1 MDNSRFNAKSKIYRD
16 EVRTTVFNYR
26 AYNPNKLETV
36 KLPRRSF
43 SKNPSN
49 DSRSDSVKRAKD
61 KVFDIATINDFE
73 LFVTLTCND
82 NVLDGASISD
92 VIKAFKEWA
101 HNMSRRYGMVYLFLP
116 EYHSDGKRIHFH
128 GLVKGNLRLVDS
140 GHKDKSGRTMYNVDN
155 WKYGF
160 STVIQLDG
168 NTERVAN
175 YVTKYITKDMKRIA
189 GNFYYAGGKG
199 LKRKPDEVFFNTD
212 FKAFEGKEYTLPFSD
227 LAKVKYRTDR
237 IEALI

>member
-1 MDNSRFNAKSKIYRD
+1 MDKTRFNAKTKIYPS
-16 EVRTTVFNYR
+16 EVKTTVFSYPV
-26 AYNPNKLETV
+26 YNPNKCETV
-36 KLPRRSF
+36 KLPRRSYE
-43 SKNPSN
+43 KNPSN

-61 KVFDIATINDFE
+61 KVFDIATINGFT

-82 NVLDGASISD
+82 NILDASSISD
-92 VIKAFKEWA
+92 VIKAFKDWA

-116 EYHSDGKRIHFH
+116 EYHKDGKRLHFH

-140 GHKDKSGRTMYNVDN
+140 GHKDKGRTVYNVDN

-160 STVIQLDG
+160 STAIPLDE

-189 GNFYYAGGKG
+189 GNFYFAGGKG

-212 FKAFEGKEYTLPFSD
+212 FKAFDGKEYTLPFSD